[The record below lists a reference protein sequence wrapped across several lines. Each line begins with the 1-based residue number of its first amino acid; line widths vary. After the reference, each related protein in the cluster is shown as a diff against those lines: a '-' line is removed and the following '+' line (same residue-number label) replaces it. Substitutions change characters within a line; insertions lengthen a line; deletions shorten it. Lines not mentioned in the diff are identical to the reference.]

1 MSFLNTRTTRGS
13 SLTRG
18 TRYAVIRAA
27 YHPSDKRTSGRSKSD
42 TIRSHTR
49 GIPSKRIS
57 GQADG
62 HIIEKRHDTQ
72 SYARHT
78 IQAHKRTSG
87 RSHRKATRYAY
98 THHLRGIPSK
108 RISGQADG
116 HTRGIPSKR
125 ISGHRGRSYH
135 DTASAHRDRTSRII
149 EKRHGTSRHTIGG
162 RAYHRKRHGTS
173 RHTIEAQASPSK
185 QADRH
190 IEKRH
195 GKWAWA

>member
-125 ISGHRGRSYH
+125 MDKRTVISSKSDTIRIYASSARHTIQAHKRTSGRSYARH
-135 DTASAHRDRTSRII
+135 TIQAHKRTSRTVI
-149 EKRHGTSRHTIGG
+149 S
-162 RAYHRKRHGTS
+162 
-173 RHTIEAQASPSK
+173 
-185 QADRH
+185 
-190 IEKRH
+190 
-195 GKWAWA
+195 